1 MQMVLNLSSQKRKM
15 MDKIDWNTPYK
26 VMRHILPY
34 LILAAALVGCN
45 KSNSIEKKLREKI
58 EDCKTETCSIPI
70 TQVTDFKWD
79 KMYVFNHPSAPDVI
93 DHALGIH
100 YPYYVEFTRSIIFLN
115 KNQIV
120 HYENNHSKAEGP
132 TDGEVLFDYPDS
144 LNYQIY
150 KPGQAIFKVKRDT
163 SENIPYYVVSV
174 K

>member
-1 MQMVLNLSSQKRKM
+1 MPMVLKLNNLQRKK
-15 MDKIDWNTPYK
+15 MDKIDCNK
-26 VMRHILPY
+26 IMRY
-34 LILAAALVGCN
+34 MMSCLILTVSFVGCTKN
-45 KSNSIEKKLREKI
+45 SSIERKLREQI
-58 EDCKTETCSIPI
+58 ADCKSQSCLIPI
-70 TQVTDFKWD
+70 AQVTDFKWD

-120 HYENNHSKAEGP
+120 HYENNYSKAEGP

-144 LNYQIY
+144 LNYYIY
-150 KPGQAIFKVKRDT
+150 KPAQVIFKVKRDT
-163 SENIPYYVVSV
+163 SKNTPYFVVSV